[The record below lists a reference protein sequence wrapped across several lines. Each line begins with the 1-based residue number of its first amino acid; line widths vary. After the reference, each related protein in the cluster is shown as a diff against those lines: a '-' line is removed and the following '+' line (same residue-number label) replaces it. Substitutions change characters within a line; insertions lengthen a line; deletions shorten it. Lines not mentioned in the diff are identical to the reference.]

1 MVKVYLGSDHR
12 GVVLKQVIIT
22 YLKSTGHQSI
32 DLGCHT
38 EEMVNYPKFAK
49 LVCRAVVENQK
60 QTLDTIG
67 ILICHT
73 ANGMA
78 IAANRHK
85 DIRAALAYNS
95 QVAGFAKQH
104 NNANVICLPAGY
116 LTNNEALEIID
127 VFLSSHF
134 QGGRHAERIAGID
147 NDEYQYQ
154 DQHLSNR

>member
-1 MVKVYLGSDHR
+1 MVTVYLGSDHR

-22 YLKSTGHQSI
+22 YLKSIGHQSI

-49 LVCRAVVENQK
+49 LVCRAVLENQK
-60 QTLDTIG
+60 QKPDTIG

-78 IAANRHK
+78 IVANRHK
-85 DIRAALAYNS
+85 DIRAAIAYNS

-116 LTNNEALEIID
+116 LTDKEALEIVD

-134 QGGRHAERIAGID
+134 QGGRHAERIASID
-147 NDEYQYQ
+147 NDLYLYQYQ
-154 DQHLSNR
+154 DLSNW